1 MELGHTEDRNL
12 ELVGKEL
19 QHRWIRMCWLIP
31 PELLSG
37 LGCIPGGVWV
47 WEGSR
52 VQLLRSSEKKF
63 LEKWTN
69 NLLAMDSCVAAGCW
83 TIPSVWYCFCLG
95 LLSPA
100 LAWHPAMK
108 WKNHFVLSSA
118 VRQGKK
124 RPSSWHVCTP
134 KTCTCL
140 MGVVDRASPE
150 VLTCSVPE
158 QSLGTSSKNFLCPA
172 FAFPTAV

>member
-1 MELGHTEDRNL
+1 MKFEYGRAA
-12 ELVGKEL
+12 GYSS
-19 QHRWIRMCWLIP
+19 
-31 PELLSG
+31 SG
-37 LGCIPGGVWV
+37 A
-47 WEGSR
+47 
-52 VQLLRSSEKKF
+52 LRKNQF
-63 LEKWTN
+63 LEKWTK

-108 WKNHFVLSSA
+108 WKKHFVLSSA
-118 VRQGKK
+118 VSQGKQ

-140 MGVVDRASPE
+140 MGVVDITWSAH
-150 VLTCSVPE
+150 L
-158 QSLGTSSKNFLCPA
+158 LCPRTGFGDLEQKLSLPSA
-172 FAFPTAV
+172 GVLLWSHWHPRVGGQ